1 MAHYSMKKL
10 SYFLDQSLFKLI
22 SFIAQLLLWS
32 AFFAGIYQVF
42 ARFVLQEP
50 AAWTEPWTRSSIIW
64 IVFLGIIL
72 AFRRGEMLKVDVIN
86 TFLSDAPRRWVR
98 HFANTICALFLGL
111 LAWIG
116 GNMTYRVRFQTIA
129 GLDFP
134 ISWIYAAI
142 PIGCTLA
149 LIALLIHWF
158 GDNSQ
163 IDTNIQE

>member
-1 MAHYSMKKL
+1 MKKL
-10 SYFLDQSLFKLI
+10 SHLLDQSLFKFV

-50 AAWTEPWTRSSIIW
+50 AAWTEPWTRSAIIW

-72 AFRRGEMLKVDVIN
+72 AFRRGEMLKVDVLN
-86 TFLSDAPRRWVR
+86 TFLSEKHKNYIH
-98 HFANTICALFLGL
+98 HFANTICAVFLGL

-116 GNMTYRVRFQTIA
+116 GNMTYRVRFQNIA

-134 ISWIYAAI
+134 ISWIYASI
-142 PIGCTLA
+142 PIGCTIA
-149 LIALLIHWF
+149 LIALLINWF
-158 GDNSQ
+158 GDNSH
-163 IDTNIQE
+163 IENNIQE

>member
-1 MAHYSMKKL
+1 MKKL
-10 SYFLDQSLFKLI
+10 SQFLDQSLFKLV
-22 SFIAQLLLWS
+22 SFLAQVLLWS
-32 AFFAGIYQVF
+32 AVGAGIYQVF

-64 IVFLGIIL
+64 IVFLGLIL
-72 AFRRGEMLKVDVIN
+72 AFRRGEMLKVDVLN
-86 TFLSDAPRRWVR
+86 SVLSEKPRRWVR

-116 GNMTYRVRFQTIA
+116 GHMTYRVRFQNIA

-134 ISWIYAAI
+134 ISWIYVSI
-142 PIGCTLA
+142 PIGCTIA

-163 IDTNIQE
+163 IETNIQE